1 MGEEREGGRDEER
14 EGLLVRIN
22 WNDTPLYYAEGTLD
36 NIITASEKS
45 TTTKD
50 EDDQPKQAQ
59 PSVEQEVMSTEPPE
73 VVDIDLSDPE
83 VQKAASKIQARF
95 RSHLKREEAKK
106 NGEEE
111 EEAQSEVVDDKETLE
126 QTQNELLDLDLDDPE
141 LNKAASVIQ
150 SNFRTYL
157 NEKNKPTEHAETEKE
172 SEGIGDDTEPLASHT
187 EDPDVTAAESTT
199 DKITTETEESSTD
212 EQIPPPA
219 EAQEETEGKE
229 EGIPEPTS
237 PENQANQVEQDGEA
251 ASSSQPVADEE
262 PPPQPAE
269 SETGEGAG
277 GSSKEAEPQ
286 AEGGESE
293 GSPETNEEAKGE
305 ESGGEGS
312 TSNGDGGGGGSGG
325 GEVEQAD
332 DDTAVAAMEQ
342 VETTAGDGKEGAPE
356 VYIMK

>member
-1 MGEEREGGRDEER
+1 MRKERDCWCALIGM
-14 EGLLVRIN
+14 IH
-22 WNDTPLYYAEGTLD
+22 PLYYAEGTLD
-36 NIITASEKS
+36 SIITASEKS

-50 EDDQPKQAQ
+50 EDDQPKQAL

-106 NGEEE
+106 NGEEEE

-172 SEGIGDDTEPLASHT
+172 SEGIGDDTEPSASHT

-229 EGIPEPTS
+229 ESIPEPTS

-269 SETGEGAG
+269 SEAGEGAS

-286 AEGGESE
+286 TEGGGESE
-293 GSPETNEEAKGE
+293 GSPETNEETKGE

-312 TSNGDGGGGGSGG
+312 TSNGDGDG

-332 DDTAVAAMEQ
+332 NDTAGAATEQ
-342 VETTAGDGKEGAPE
+342 VETTADDGKEGAPE
-356 VYIMK
+356 VIISEIILD